1 MILRTVRIGIV
12 RFFQTILL
20 LVYRAAVVSGIL
32 STSWGRTTFERA
44 YMVYKNRFEA
54 TTVNGLRSVVSPG
67 DSVID
72 VGANIGFFTLRFGQ
86 WITQGAKVFALE
98 PEPVNFSRLKRN
110 ISRAKLDDRVEA
122 LCVAVSESSGE
133 VLLVVDPVHPG
144 NHKLGETGIPVQS
157 ISIDALLAQNDWPRV
172 ALIKIDVQGAE
183 RRVIAGATE
192 TLRRFHPALFVE
204 LDRDSNADDLLQQI
218 IDLGYSP
225 YVLRKSSPPLSIT
238 PERARQ
244 LITVSGYHDFLFLSA
259 QAVDNPGLPLN

>member
-1 MILRTVRIGIV
+1 MILNTMKTGIA
-12 RFFQTILL
+12 RLFQSILL

-32 STSWGRTTFERA
+32 STAWGRAAFERA

-54 TTVNGLRSVVSPG
+54 TTVDGLRSVVGSG

-86 WITQGAKVFALE
+86 WITDGAKVFALE
-98 PEPVNFSRLKRN
+98 PEPTNFSRLKRH

-122 LCVAVSESSGE
+122 LCVAVAESSGE

-157 ISIDALLAQNDWPRV
+157 ISIDDLMAQYDWPRV

-183 RRVIAGATE
+183 QRVIAGSAE

-204 LDRDSNADDLLQQI
+204 IDRDSSDGDLLQQI
-218 IDLGYSP
+218 MDLGYHP
-225 YVLRKSSPPLSIT
+225 YVLRKSAPPLSTT

-244 LITVSGYHDFLFLSA
+244 LIAVRGYHDFLFLSA
-259 QAVDNPGLPLN
+259 QSDSNPGLPLN